1 MSPGSPPW
9 TNLRGRRAAQPP
21 IPTPQGHLAN
31 NHEPRNPQ
39 KPLQPSSGTLGVHH
53 LQSANPLF
61 FTCFLLHQ
69 PATLGPDV
77 GSWKQ
82 RGPLGGRSPACPS
95 SYTPP
100 ATDNPAPPPWWPQA
114 GHVTAFPAGLPP
126 TTLATLKLPL
136 HLPVTEDQWY
146 CHQKALNKR
155 QTTWGSDTES

>member
-9 TNLRGRRAAQPP
+9 TNLRGQHSHPFQRPKATWQTSTSRATPKSLCNQAQAPW
-21 IPTPQGHLAN
+21 G
-31 NHEPRNPQ
+31 
-39 KPLQPSSGTLGVHH
+39 
-53 LQSANPLF
+53 
-61 FTCFLLHQ
+61 FTTSKAQTHSFSRFLLHQ

-82 RGPLGGRSPACPS
+82 RGRSPACPS

-100 ATDNPAPPPWWPQA
+100 ATDNPAPTPWRPQA